1 MRILFLAQRVP
12 YPPNRG
18 DKIPTYHYV
27 RHLARGHEVTVACL
41 ADGRGDLAN
50 VPGLKAM
57 VHAVEAVPVSSVR
70 AKCRAL
76 AALAGTRPLTVAYFD
91 EPELRDRV
99 RRLVDGGSVDAAVVF
114 GSGMAQFVEGYAGLP
129 RVLQFADLD
138 SQKWAQYAAANRI
151 PKRWVYRTEAAR
163 LLAYERHLAATFSK
177 SFVCAPRERDDA
189 RQLMPEV
196 EIECLPNGVDLDYFR
211 PTPAVEKDPAGL
223 VFTGVMDYFP
233 NADGVEWFCR
243 EVLPRVRAEVP
254 KATFTICGSSPTPRV
269 QALGRLPGVSVT
281 GAVPD
286 VRLHLHR
293 ASVAVLPLRIARG
306 IQNKLL
312 EAMACGLPAV
322 ATPVAFAGVE
332 ARPGRDLLVAEGPAA
347 FAAAVV
353 RLLQDA
359 RLRNEVG
366 TAARAAVVA
375 GYRWERTL
383 EQLGAAV
390 EAAAGREPALAAVR

>member
-27 RHLARGHEVTVACL
+27 RHLARDHEVTVACL
-41 ADGRGDLAN
+41 ADGRADLAN
-50 VPGLKAM
+50 VDGLRSM
-57 VHAVEAVPVSSVR
+57 VRGVEAVPVSPVR

-76 AALAGTRPLTVAYFD
+76 AALAGSRPLTVAYFD
-91 EPELRDRV
+91 EPELRGRV
-99 RRLVDGGSVDAAVVF
+99 RRLVEDGRVDAAVVF
-114 GSGMAQFVEGYAGLP
+114 GSGVAQFVEDFAGLP

-138 SQKWAQYAAANRI
+138 SQKWAQYASATRP

-163 LLAYERHLAATFSK
+163 LLAFERHLAATFSK
-177 SFVCAPRERDDA
+177 SFVCAPREREDA
-189 RQLMPEV
+189 RRLMPEV
-196 EIECLPNGVDLDYFR
+196 EIDCLPNGVDLDYFR
-211 PTPAVEKDPAGL
+211 PTAAAKHPAGL

-233 NADGVEWFCR
+233 NASGVEWFCR
-243 EVLPRVRAEVP
+243 EVLPLVRAEVP
-254 KATFTICGSSPTPRV
+254 QVTFTICGSSPTTRV
-269 QALGRLPGVSVT
+269 RELGQLPGVTVT

-286 VRLHLHR
+286 VRPYLNG

-322 ATPVAFAGVE
+322 ATPTAFAGVE

-353 RLLQDA
+353 RLLRDA
-359 RLRNEVG
+359 RLRDEVG
-366 TAARAAVVA
+366 TSARAAVVA

-390 EAAAGREPALAAVR
+390 EAATGRAPALAPVH